1 MYSVKATSPNAS
13 PSATGEGCT
22 TALRR
27 GICSHGFKPLLLAWL
42 ATAAAG
48 CDAGAPSEA
57 SQRTAPPAKPVGLTI
72 AGYNYT
78 NRYIDQFFVNGQG
91 GGNLFVS
98 TETSGGGGGVCCV
111 MYTPG
116 LPPPKTVRVK
126 WQASACLYHYKGS
139 DGTPFSRTHSYFKE
153 ADAVVDPR
161 VPAHPNNFEVH
172 FYPDGHVEAA
182 ITDQIS
188 SPRLKLS
195 SRREDN
201 SDYPH
206 CPGGNKP
213 ESTVHVETQR

>member
-1 MYSVKATSPNAS
+1 MCAVKATNPNAS
-13 PSATGEGCT
+13 PSATAAGCA
-22 TALRR
+22 TALRHRR
-27 GICSHGFKPLLLAWL
+27 GSHVLKLLLAWM
-42 ATAAAG
+42 ATAAVG
-48 CDAGAPSEA
+48 CDAGAPGGA
-57 SQRTAPPAKPVGLTI
+57 SPGTAPPAKPVGLTI

-78 NRYIDQFFVNGQG
+78 NRYIDQFFVNGHG

-116 LPPPKTVRVK
+116 LPTPKTVRVK
-126 WQASACLYHYKGS
+126 WQASGCMYRETNSSGEV
-139 DGTPFSRTHSYFKE
+139 SRWTHSYFKE

-161 VPAHPNNFEVH
+161 VPASPTRFEVH

-182 ITDQIS
+182 ITDEMS

-195 SRREDN
+195 SQREDR
-201 SDYPH
+201 SDYPD

-213 ESTVHVETQR
+213 ESNVHVETQR